1 MNAFL
6 QELCAWLDAD
16 RLGRK
21 VLFVR
26 NMATGNQLLRM
37 AANHGSPAVNTV
49 AVPVRAYMNQL
60 AEGELVK
67 RGLQKIDSVT
77 ASIALQGIM
86 RDLGGGTFETM
97 GKVELTT
104 ASRMLPQL
112 EELEANGL
120 VPDDLVRVGQ
130 DLLAQVWDAF
140 LS

>member
-16 RLGRK
+16 RLGKK

-49 AVPVRAYMNQL
+49 AVPVRAYINQL

-86 RDLGGGTFETM
+86 RDLGNGTFETM

-104 ASRMLPQL
+104 ASRMLPL
-112 EELEANGL
+112 RRSFPWGTYANSRRWAA
-120 VPDDLVRVGQ
+120 VSSPVRPLRSV
-130 DLLAQVWDAF
+130 
-140 LS
+140 